1 MAARSCAA
9 SRLARVLTSGV
20 VVGLLVGAASPAH
33 AAPEA
38 PVLCLDVV
46 GAGPVDAAELRAAVR
61 ARIAR
66 EAVRVEVCTAEVQPA
81 FLVRVQFESPERVV
95 LELRGPSLDA
105 RRTPY
110 IAGLGREEVAQTL
123 ALTAAD
129 AVRQPLDALLLQLG
143 HTLPPGVEV
152 CPAAEPCAPCAPC
165 AEPPAAREA
174 GALVGAPAAAPWLG
188 LRAEGGPALGPAGVS
203 MWLALGGEL
212 GLGPLWVSPHVGVG
226 LLAAAAPLTTV
237 DVELGLTV
245 GGTLGPVSLGLG
257 LAERLTVVTV
267 TGTARADGT
276 STLWTAGFGAVVAV
290 RVLALG
296 PLELGVAARG
306 WLWPGPAR
314 LRVEGAVAREAPP
327 FEVSVYPAL
336 SLRSP

>member
-20 VVGLLVGAASPAH
+20 AVGLLVGAASPAH

-95 LELRGPSLDA
+95 LELGGPSLDA

-188 LRAEGGPALGPAGVS
+188 LRSGRRACRCGWRSAVS
-203 MWLALGGEL
+203 WGSVRCGCRRTWA
-212 GLGPLWVSPHVGVG
+212 WACSP
-226 LLAAAAPLTTV
+226 P
-237 DVELGLTV
+237 
-245 GGTLGPVSLGLG
+245 
-257 LAERLTVVTV
+257 R
-267 TGTARADGT
+267 R
-276 STLWTAGFGAVVAV
+276 
-290 RVLALG
+290 R
-296 PLELGVAARG
+296 
-306 WLWPGPAR
+306 
-314 LRVEGAVAREAPP
+314 
-327 FEVSVYPAL
+327 
-336 SLRSP
+336 